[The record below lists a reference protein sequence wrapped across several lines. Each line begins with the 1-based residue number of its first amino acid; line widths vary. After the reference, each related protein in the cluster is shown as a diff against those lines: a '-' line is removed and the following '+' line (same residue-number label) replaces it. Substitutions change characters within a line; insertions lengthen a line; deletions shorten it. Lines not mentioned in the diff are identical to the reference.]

1 MKMFKDLKE
10 DMNKSI
16 TKIYEYT
23 VVERYE
29 KLFQKQKS
37 GGNQYDWQTLSQIN

>member
-1 MKMFKDLKE
+1 MAAACKGFKIATMKMFKDLKE

-23 VVERYE
+23 AVERYE
-29 KLFQKQKS
+29 KIVS
-37 GGNQYDWQTLSQIN
+37 